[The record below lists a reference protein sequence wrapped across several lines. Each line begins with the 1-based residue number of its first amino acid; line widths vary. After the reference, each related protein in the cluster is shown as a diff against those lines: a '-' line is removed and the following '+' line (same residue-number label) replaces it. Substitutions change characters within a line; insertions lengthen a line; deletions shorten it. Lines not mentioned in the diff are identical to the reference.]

1 MERRRIGV
9 DAKLHV
15 VSLWA
20 EDLHQ
25 TTRFYQNVIGLR
37 LMPHHGDRPH
47 FDLGDAYMVLVEGK
61 PAVREE
67 GSSDRFPVL
76 AFVVKDLEESIN
88 HLNAHEV
95 ELPWEIEVGH
105 GMRWIMFND
114 PAGNLIEFV
123 EFLF

>member
-1 MERRRIGV
+1 M

-20 EDLHQ
+20 EDLHP
-25 TTRFYQNVIGLR
+25 TAHFYRDVIGLR

-47 FDLGDAYMVLVEGK
+47 FDLGGVYMVLVEGK

-76 AFVVKDLEESIN
+76 TFAVKDLEEAIN
-88 HLNAHEV
+88 HLRAHEV
-95 ELPWEIEVGH
+95 DLPWEIEVGH
-105 GMRWIMFND
+105 GMRWIMFHD